1 MAKEYKLAV
10 FVTAVI
16 VLVWMHLP
24 AAAGVYYVSPTGS
37 AGNPGTQPSPWS
49 LSKANSSLVAGD
61 TAILMDGAYSTT
73 IQPANNGT
81 PGNRITYQAQNQH
94 MATFNGVTNV
104 AYLVGRTYL
113 TIDGIK
119 AVGVSRWV
127 RGESGN
133 SHITITNCYFANASG
148 WESVR
153 FRQGGDGQIL
163 TNNSFINGTDNV
175 SIGHGKNHLV
185 EGNYFDT
192 ADHTCMVFLGCE
204 DSIFRYNTLVNPD
217 MKLME
222 VFGNRRS
229 PDIGKP
235 PRHIFITDNHFKYT
249 DDYSSSGSSS
259 VAMNFTGEYNVLR
272 RNLVTDC
279 QAGFLFSQSLQSD
292 GEEAEWNRHNRMY
305 HNVIYDMGQTG
316 SAWKYNGLGMVIG
329 GQGTNGYGDNI
340 IVNNIIY
347 KGYHVNGRWFSG
359 FPSTTIVG
367 FHSGAGPE
375 DILLYNN
382 NIYNGTSP
390 GPTVFADIHDG
401 LHNSYTVATY
411 DAAFPSY
418 SGGNISLN
426 PMMLNAPGY
435 DVHLFGGSPCIDAGR
450 ALTAT
455 SSGGSGTSVPI
466 ADATYFTDGFGL
478 IPPDEI
484 QIGPEVVNIVS
495 VNYGTSVITID
506 RSISWTNG
514 APVSLPWNG
523 SAPDI
528 GIYEYSSPAS
538 VAGQEVFYND
548 SYFDGDDPGA
558 NTNDDAAIATDKTAL
573 LPGGTGSFANYT
585 SYGRGINGVMI
596 DIANL
601 AGVPTASD
609 FTFKV
614 GNDNSPAGWSAGPAP
629 ISVTVRS
636 GAGASGSDRITIIWA
651 DNAIQKQWLQVTVL
665 ATANT
670 ALPAP
675 YVFYFGNA
683 IGETGN
689 SPSDAK
695 VTPTDEVGVRNNP
708 HTLGVNPATITDA
721 YDFNRDRKVGP
732 TDAVICRNNGTSSPT
747 ALQLISPPAP

>member
-1 MAKEYKLAV
+1 MIERRLPVVSGVMILIAIWVSSAPSLAG
-10 FVTAVI
+10 T
-16 VLVWMHLP
+16 
-24 AAAGVYYVSPTGS
+24 YYVSPTGS

-61 TAILMDGAYSTT
+61 TAILMDGAYSAT

-148 WESVR
+148 WESLR
-153 FRQGGDGQIL
+153 LRQGGDGHVI

-192 ADHTCMVFLGCE
+192 ANHTCMVFLGCE

-222 VFGNRRS
+222 VFSNRWS

-249 DDYSSSGSSS
+249 GDYTVLGSAS
-259 VAMNFTGEYNVLR
+259 VAMTLTGEYIVVR
-272 RNLVTDC
+272 RNLVTEC
-279 QAGFLFSQSLQSD
+279 QTGIRFFQQSFG
-292 GEEAEWNRHNRMY
+292 GEASHNRYNRMY
-305 HNVIYDMGQTG
+305 HNTTYNCGHGNGAV
-316 SAWKYNGLGMVIG
+316 YNGEGLTIG
-329 GQGTNGYGDNI
+329 GQGNSYFTGNI
-340 IVNNIIY
+340 VVNNIFY
-347 KGYHVNGRWFSG
+347 YSHTDDCRWFINA
-359 FPSTTIVG
+359 PPTLQIG
-367 FHSGAGPE
+367 FHSGPGPE
-375 DILLYNN
+375 DVHFFNNDIIGEVPGELVIGRAPSTYYTLATYQAMYPSYAAN
-382 NIYNGTSP
+382 NI
-390 GPTVFADIHDG
+390 D
-401 LHNSYTVATY
+401 
-411 DAAFPSY
+411 
-418 SGGNISLN
+418 LN
-426 PMMLNAPGY
+426 PMLVDPGNY
-435 DVHLFGGSPCIDAGR
+435 NVQLLPGSPCIDTGR

-455 SSGGSGTSVPI
+455 SSGGSGTSVLI

-484 QIGPEVVNIVS
+484 QIGAEVVNIVS
-495 VNYGTSVITID
+495 VNYGTNVITID
-506 RSISWTNG
+506 RSISWANG

-523 SAPDI
+523 SAPDM
-528 GIYEYSSPAS
+528 GIYEA
-538 VAGQEVFYND
+538 AGPGQLSQVVGHYVFYNR
-548 SYFDGDDPGA
+548 SAFDGNDPLANAADDG
-558 NTNDDAAIATDKTAL
+558 AIAPDKTPL
-573 LPGGTGSFANYT
+573 LTGGTGAFANYT
-585 SYGRGINGVMI
+585 SYSRGINGVMVDI
-596 DIANL
+596 DNL
-601 AGVPTASD
+601 AGTPNPGD
-609 FTFKV
+609 FEVKV
-614 GNDNSPAGWSAGPAP
+614 GNDWTPGSWPAGPAP

-636 GAGASGSDRITIIWA
+636 GEGATGSDRVTLIWA
-651 DNAIQKQWLQVTVL
+651 DNAIEKQWMQLTVK

-670 ALPAP
+670 GLLSDDT
-675 YVFYFGNA
+675 FYFGNA

-689 SPSDAK
+689 SAFEA
-695 VTPTDEVGVRNNP
+695 EVSVWDVINVRNDP
-708 HTLGVNPATITDA
+708 HTLGDNPADITNA
-721 YDFNRDRKVGP
+721 QDFNRDRKVGP
-732 TDAVICRNNGTSSPT
+732 TDEILIRNNATNTFS
-747 ALQLISPPAP
+747 ALQLITVP